1 MPSIPT
7 IPGAALEAI
16 SQVLGDTSEGLT
28 GSEIAELLSRTGLPD
43 PGPVTKWRRIYE
55 PLLAGQDRDHAGNV
69 VGIFI
74 EAAMAP
80 VRFTGRPHVFEA
92 RRRLLNER
100 LAFVGL
106 DLGDDGKLRTGEAA
120 STISE
125 AKRRADKLRAELVRR
140 HLHPD
145 VLRACREELLEDEN
159 LFHAVLEAT
168 KSVAHKLREKAALD
182 LDGNTLVDRALM
194 PGKSGTPVVGFNSL
208 TTETLRSEHRGIT
221 DLMRGMFKT
230 FRNPTAHEPKAVFK
244 VSEEDAWDLLS
255 LCSLLH
261 RRLDLAVRTAP
272 FAGGSP

>member
-1 MPSIPT
+1 MPAIPV
-7 IPGAALEAI
+7 IPAATLEAI
-16 SQVLGDTSEGLT
+16 SDVLGDTSDGLT
-28 GSEIAELLSRTGLPD
+28 GSEIARLLRQTGLDD
-43 PGPVTKWRRIYE
+43 PGNITKRHRIYHSLQAAQE
-55 PLLAGQDRDHAGNV
+55 RDRAGNV

-74 EAAMAP
+74 QAAMAP
-80 VRFTGRPHVFEA
+80 VRFTGRPEVFEA

-106 DLGDDGKLRTGEAA
+106 ALADDGKLRVVQAA

-125 AKRRADKLRAELVRR
+125 AKQRADKLRAELVRR

-168 KSVAHKLREKAALD
+168 KSVAHKLREKSGLD
-182 LDGNTLVDRALM
+182 FDGNTLAERALST
-194 PGKSGTPVVGFNSL
+194 KSGLPVVAFNAL
-208 TTETLRSEHRGIT
+208 TTDTLRSEHIGVT
-221 DLMRGMFKT
+221 NLMKGMFSA
-230 FRNPTAHEPKAVFK
+230 FRNPTAHEPKVVFK

-261 RRLDLAVRTAP
+261 RRLDAAVRT
-272 FAGGSP
+272 GVSGCSV